1 LTVNIDVMLAGLNP
15 ADYTVNFYLSSA
27 DASNNINPIIAP
39 NSYANTSNP
48 QDIYVRVDNVIT
60 GCSVVTSF
68 EILTDETSPDSDGDG
83 IANEDEDL
91 NNNGNLNDDDTDGDG
106 IPNYLDS
113 DDDGDTVETID
124 EITGIGAGVA
134 PGYIYT
140 DADGG
145 TIEKYRDTDGDGDG
159 ALTIDEDHNT
169 NGTPIDDDTNG
180 DDIADFLDDA
190 VVLSVNSF
198 DLEDLSIFPSPTS
211 ES

>member
-1 LTVNIDVMLAGLNP
+1 
-15 ADYTVNFYLSSA
+15 
-27 DASNNINPIIAP
+27 
-39 NSYANTSNP
+39 SYANTSNP

-134 PGYIYT
+134 PGYIY
-140 DADGG
+140 
-145 TIEKYRDTDGDGDG
+145 IDTDGDTIENYLDNDDDGDG
-159 ALTIDEDHNT
+159 SLTIDEDYNN
-169 NGTPIDDDTNG
+169 NGNPIDDDTNG
-180 DDIADFLDDA
+180 NDIPDFLDDA
-190 VVLSVNSF
+190 VFLSVNSF
-198 DLEDLSIFPSPTS
+198 DLEDLSIFPNPTS
-211 ES
+211 ESFTIKSSKLISETTVSIYDVQGKLLVSSKMIPQNGQFTM